1 MMNMLNNNN
10 MDKIKHFAVGLII
23 GILTL
28 PLSHFMET
36 QNAYYLIMV
45 IATLIFVGKEAFD
58 IKTSGFNFAD
68 LWFDYLGLA
77 VGIASIQ
84 HWL

>member
-1 MMNMLNNNN
+1 
-10 MDKIKHFAVGLII
+10 MDKLKHLAVGLII

-36 QNAYYLIMV
+36 QNAYYV
-45 IATLIFVGKEAFD
+45 ILVSATLIFVGKEAFD
-58 IKTSGFNFAD
+58 TKTSGFNFAD

-77 VGIASIQ
+77 VGIALIQ